1 MSLETKNAK
10 RRRVERGARRT
21 VGRRRRRNSSVSLL
35 VFAAG
40 FRRIGSFQQRCRV
53 SILIKSSLPVPG
65 GSAALSRNFTKRAH
79 VRSGRSCSN
88 IQNGRLVARRLR
100 YLADDGA
107 SARLLRLPFQ
117 SRLRKGEKPP
127 ERCCI
132 AHGYTASLISCFS
145 FRHLSSLACYFSC
158 RCRKLVPLS
167 LDNAYV
173 VSYFRSSSPPSVHR
187 RRSFLSNFP
196 PVELSVL
203 HLTYLEHRIRFWE
216 ISSAITHSRLVTG
229 NQPFSYR

>member
-1 MSLETKNAK
+1 MSRFNFDKVLATCP
-10 RRRVERGARRT
+10 RGFRGALSKFHETRARALWPF
-21 VGRRRRRNSSVSLL
+21 LL
-35 VFAAG
+35 
-40 FRRIGSFQQRCRV
+40 QHPQRE
-53 SILIKSSLPVPG
+53 
-65 GSAALSRNFTKRAH
+65 
-79 VRSGRSCSN
+79 
-88 IQNGRLVARRLR
+88 RLVARRLR

-132 AHGYTASLISCFS
+132 AHGYTTSLISCFS

-173 VSYFRSSSPPSVHR
+173 VSYFRSSSPPRVHR

-203 HLTYLEHRIRFWE
+203 RLTYLEHRIRFSE
-216 ISSAITHSRLVTG
+216 ISSAITHSRPTTG

>member
-79 VRSGRSCSN
+79 VRSGRFCSN

-203 HLTYLEHRIRFWE
+203 RLT
-216 ISSAITHSRLVTG
+216 
-229 NQPFSYR
+229 